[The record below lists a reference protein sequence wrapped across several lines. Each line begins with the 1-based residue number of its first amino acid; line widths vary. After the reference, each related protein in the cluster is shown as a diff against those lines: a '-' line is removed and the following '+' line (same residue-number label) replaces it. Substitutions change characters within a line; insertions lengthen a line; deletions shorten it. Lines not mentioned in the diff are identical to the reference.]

1 MYYIS
6 KNVGRM
12 LDIIFFI
19 LALLSQINISVE
31 IQRLRNHIIH
41 QIIQESNHKETNKK
55 TVDIPKHIVSE
66 LCCLYTIRKKFP
78 ECLICL
84 EKVSNITMT
93 ITGCG
98 HVLCKNCRTKIQNCP
113 VCRHEIEELIS

>member
-12 LDIIFFI
+12 LDIIFFV
-19 LALLSQINISVE
+19 LALFSQINISVE
-31 IQRLRNHIIH
+31 IQRLRNR
-41 QIIQESNHKETNKK
+41 IIQQLFQQSTDKETNKK
-55 TVDIPKHIVSE
+55 IVDIPNHIVSE

-84 EKVSNITMT
+84 ENVSNTTMT
-93 ITGCG
+93 MTGCG
-98 HVLCKNCRTKIQNCP
+98 HILCKNCRKRIHKCP
-113 VCRHEIEELIS
+113 VCRNEIEYLIS

>member
-12 LDIIFFI
+12 LDIIFFV

-31 IQRLRNHIIH
+31 IQRLRNHII
-41 QIIQESNHKETNKK
+41 QQLIQENIEKETNKK
-55 TVDIPKHIVSE
+55 IVDIPKHIVTE

-84 EKVSNITMT
+84 ENVSHKTLT

-98 HVLCKNCRTKIQNCP
+98 HILCKNCRTKIDKCP
-113 VCRHEIEELIS
+113 ICRHTLEEFIS